1 MVFPKRFFLLGLML
15 MGNCL
20 LAEIR
25 ILSVTERYFEQTDFK
40 RVFEYFTGKEFTG
53 TELILRSD
61 HANRSGMY
69 FEFSLSETPS
79 SLPKGSAFI
88 LHVYRSGALD
98 PKTYPFKIPEDTE
111 EKKDILIGLTGEDWP
126 SKKTR
131 LIAWKLELRSSDQRI
146 LAQKQSFLWEHEK

>member
-1 MVFPKRFFLLGLML
+1 MAVEPT
-15 MGNCL
+15 
-20 LAEIR
+20 A
-25 ILSVTERYFEQTDFK
+25 S
-40 RVFEYFTGKEFTG
+40 RVIENEGWKQANKIGFVI
-53 TELILRSD
+53 LILFIHYCD
-61 HANRSGMY
+61 GTV
-69 FEFSLSETPS
+69 F
-79 SLPKGSAFI
+79 AFI
-88 LHVYRSGALD
+88 LHVYRSGSLD